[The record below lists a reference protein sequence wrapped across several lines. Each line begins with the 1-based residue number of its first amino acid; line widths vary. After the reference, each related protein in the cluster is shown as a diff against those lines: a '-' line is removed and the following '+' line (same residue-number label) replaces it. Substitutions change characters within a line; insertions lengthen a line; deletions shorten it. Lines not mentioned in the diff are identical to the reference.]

1 MICEWQT
8 FLWWWWWWWL
18 GLLWKIEAHPSF
30 PQFIQPR
37 LALCLIRLGR
47 SEENMTIDHFAT
59 WPNAAGYFASHKNN
73 SEKGVSAATWLQVPT
88 PQWHRQG
95 SARWGCWAQ
104 TSTQLLCGSGD
115 KLGTS
120 VQLSQCKNY
129 FHLRPGKIYPVPGNL
144 CVPGRP
150 WSSSWKPL
158 LFLQPGSACLIIKFD
173 RANVELPC
181 LFVCLP
187 AVDRA
192 S

>member
-37 LALCLIRLGR
+37 LALCLICLGR
-47 SEENMTIDHFAT
+47 SEENMTIDYFAT
-59 WPNAAGYFASHKNN
+59 WLVILPATKIKFWKRCQRSHLIASSNSSMASSRLCPLGMLGSDFNPAALWFWWQIGNI
-73 SEKGVSAATWLQVPT
+73 SA
-88 PQWHRQG
+88 
-95 SARWGCWAQ
+95 
-104 TSTQLLCGSGD
+104 
-115 KLGTS
+115 
-120 VQLSQCKNY
+120 QCKNY